1 MSYIKPK
8 HITLTALLFLNACG
22 GGGSSSDNSSSQ
34 SERDAFEC
42 IETNTVERGGSTSS
56 FIDPTTGETINL
68 SVPGRL
74 TTNITN
80 SCDFDVNSIDSDGN
94 RFFIPK
100 KRTINTGGLNLII
113 SSCKAPFKPENTE
126 FSSPCIE

>member
-1 MSYIKPK
+1 MNYIKPK
-8 HITLTALLFLNACG
+8 NIALTTLLFLSACG

-34 SERDAFEC
+34 SERSAFEC
-42 IETNTVERGGSTSS
+42 IETNAVERGGSTSS
-56 FIDPTTGETINL
+56 FTDPSTGETTNL
-68 SVPGRL
+68 TIPGRL

-80 SCDFDVNSIDSDGN
+80 SCDVDVNSIDSDGN

-100 KRTINTGGLNLII
+100 KRTINTGDLNLII

-126 FSSPCIE
+126 FLSPCIE